1 MTRDLAGT
9 GAWVPPT
16 GTTAERPTGG
26 ELKTGALSYNAT
38 LVTWE
43 GYNGSQW
50 TGLGGGN
57 PWQTHTSDGSTA
69 LTVAAND
76 RWFINTTA
84 GALTVTLP
92 ASPLVGDQIRL
103 LDLAGTFETNKVTI
117 GRNTKKING
126 LDEDFLV
133 SVEDASIGFVYTGA
147 TYGWKL
153 LEVY

>member
-1 MTRDLAGT
+1 M
-9 GAWVPPT
+9 
-16 GTTAERPTGG
+16 
-26 ELKTGALSYNAT
+26 
-38 LVTWE
+38 VTWE

-57 PWQTHTSDGSTA
+57 PWQTHTADGSTA

-76 RWFINTTA
+76 RWFIDTTA
-84 GALTVTLP
+84 GQLTVNLP

-103 LDLAGTFETNKVTI
+103 LDLAGTFETNKVTV

-126 LDEDFLV
+126 LEEDFGV
-133 SVEDASIGFVYTGA
+133 SVEDASVGFVYTGA